1 MERDKPSL
9 NNWQKTMKQTKQTI
23 IPIHNEMDI
32 VAIRSSIRDISREL
46 ELPVIDQARLTTAI
60 STLARQIL
68 RQIGKGNLTVQHIQN
83 DTHKGVECIFTST
96 EDGRT
101 ASDLEQAILNN
112 VEPLQGMGMGLSE
125 ARQFMDEMIIES
137 HNSSGATIVCRK
149 WCE

>member
-1 MERDKPSL
+1 
-9 NNWQKTMKQTKQTI
+9 MKQTKQTI
-23 IPIHNEMDI
+23 IPIHSEMDI

-83 DTHKGVECIFTST
+83 DIHKGVECIFTST

-101 ASDLEQAILNN
+101 LSDLEQAILNN

-125 ARQFMDEMIIES
+125 ARQFMDEIIIES
-137 HNSSGATIVCRK
+137 HNSSGAALVCRK